1 MHRVLLYAIWFDFIA
16 IATFST
22 RKISMFV
29 LVLVKLLFL
38 CVCFSLVAFIN
49 RRTKKHEHNER
60 CRIEQT
66 ESVRESQL
74 RHKQIFSFY
83 KIMIICTLGR
93 AAEWNA
99 KTKHKH
105 KRYKNILFI
114 CDWVCA
120 CHPHFELL
128 LWYTKEK
135 CAEEIDSCQCAQSA
149 HIEANDMRFVVQFLS
164 HSTVCVFVLSV
175 WAMLEPLAETKIH
188 HESRIHHRKRY
199 VPRMAIVSFS
209 ILNLFSFYI
218 LHAIILI
225 TKREHNFDAV
235 GRKGNMEL
243 FRNISLMRMNA
254 WMHYE

>member
-1 MHRVLLYAIWFDFIA
+1 MRFDLILLQLPLFQQERFPCLFLFLLNFFFFVCAFRLLPSSTDERRSMNITNGVALNKQKVWERVNCDINKYSRFIKSWLYAHCDA
-16 IATFST
+16 QQ
-22 RKISMFV
+22 
-29 LVLVKLLFL
+29 
-38 CVCFSLVAFIN
+38 
-49 RRTKKHEHNER
+49 NET
-60 CRIEQT
+60 Q
-66 ESVRESQL
+66 
-74 RHKQIFSFY
+74 KQ
-83 KIMIICTLGR
+83 K
-93 AAEWNA
+93 N
-99 KTKHKH
+99 KH